1 MTFWKK
7 RFTTVLVGQLD
18 FVPSQLYLLFQ
29 KMSRR
34 SIKSVLELT
43 WEKCYNVASKSSWE
57 VTWGRCCNIA
67 SRAFSKLLTPTHPLR
82 SITSIRRCQVRY
94 YPPPHPTFP
103 PLSRPLSEHRHL
115 PISHPWLPKDIGF
128 AVIVFNPHSNLQN
141 LELSNWLFWKF
152 QPTQFW
158 KIPSSGI
165 VVKPSRRAEG
175 CTLLSA
181 SVKSAASMAKFSISS
196 AL

>member
-94 YPPPHPTFP
+94 YPPHHPTPPHCTAPHPTPPFQKQSKILTGFP
-103 PLSRPLSEHRHL
+103 LYKHY
-115 PISHPWLPKDIGF
+115 IY
-128 AVIVFNPHSNLQN
+128 VFIC
-141 LELSNWLFWKF
+141 K
-152 QPTQFW
+152 
-158 KIPSSGI
+158 I
-165 VVKPSRRAEG
+165 VVKIHTDIYAPFFFVYIHMWYIYIYIRIYIYVRKYT
-175 CTLLSA
+175 CIHNICIYR
-181 SVKSAASMAKFSISS
+181 VFIFV
-196 AL
+196 